1 MNPTERRIS
10 LGLKQALGD
19 PWVDVATK
27 LSVGSMVEGSVTNL
41 QKFGAFVQVAEG
53 IEGMVHISDMSA
65 EKRLNHPSDMLRVGQ
80 VVKAQVLAIDNEKRQ
95 MRLGMKQLV
104 PSGLDEYIAE
114 HKEGDVVTGR
124 LVESS
129 GDKARV
135 ELGEGV
141 FADCGL
147 HPTTARGK
155 ADAVPEPSLDMASLS
170 AMLNAKWKSG
180 PASGTSKT
188 EPVRA
193 GEVRSFRITKLDAGA
208 KRIEL
213 ELA

>member
-1 MNPTERRIS
+1 VALIAC
-10 LGLKQALGD
+10 QALGG
-19 PWVDVATK
+19 
-27 LSVGSMVEGSVTNL
+27 VGSGGGCAA
-41 QKFGAFVQVAEG
+41 QQVA
-53 IEGMVHISDMSA
+53 
-65 EKRLNHPSDMLRVGQ
+65 
-80 VVKAQVLAIDNEKRQ
+80 
-95 MRLGMKQLV
+95 
-104 PSGLDEYIAE
+104 
-114 HKEGDVVTGR
+114 
-124 LVESS
+124 
-129 GDKARV
+129 

-180 PASGTSKT
+180 PASGTSRT